1 MVRWGDENGI
11 ETGRLTDW
19 ICPKDLVSL
28 LEVRPVG
35 VDDDAREVKF
45 VRLYALQNEG
55 GQVAQHLV
63 PATCRIASA

>member
-1 MVRWGDENGI
+1 MVRWRDESGL

-19 ICPKDLVSL
+19 IYPKYLVSL

-55 GQVAQHLV
+55 GQVAQRLV
-63 PATCRIASA
+63 PATCRIAGA